1 MKSLKIVSCIILYTV
16 FAINSTFAQQVGS
29 LDSKTKRTFNFLYY
43 EALQSR
49 VVDDY
54 ASAFDYLKFCH
65 TLDSTNAAVLYELGN
80 YYNTIG
86 DKKRAYKMYKGAAE
100 NDSNNYYY
108 GSSYATLAL
117 ELNQFDEAI
126 QQYLALVDLYPERS
140 NLYIY
145 LAESYRQTENYTK
158 AIESLDKLEQ
168 FVGMNEKISIQKFQL
183 FRQLKQEQKAFAEI
197 QKYIDKYPSE
207 IKYYVLLGDL
217 YLHADK
223 DDDAIRTY
231 SRAKAIDPDD
241 PYLISS
247 IASYYEK
254 VGKKEEAEDE
264 LKIALISTQM
274 DIETKLGIL
283 AQYVSTLQHRHND
296 TKDANA
302 LFDTLMVQHPQEPN
316 LNLMYGNL
324 LNIQEN
330 KEAARA
336 QYQIFAEA
344 NPSNPLGWE
353 QMLFTAY
360 PDSLDISI
368 EICEAAIKHIP
379 NQPQFYFFLG
389 LSQYLKKDY
398 EPALKALKEGVQ
410 YVEKENSRLLSDFYG
425 QIGDLYYHTEQV
437 DSAFVAYDEALKANP
452 NNLGILNN
460 YSYFLTLEKKDL
472 DKAERMS
479 GITIKAEPLNPT
491 YLDTYGWVLFMQKA
505 YSMARIYIE
514 NAVEYSRNKEEEISS
529 EVFEH
534 YGDVLYKTGEEE
546 KALEYW
552 IKAKEVGDSKSK
564 TLDKK
569 IETKEYIEP

>member
-16 FAINSTFAQQVGS
+16 LAINSTFAQQVGS
-29 LDSKTKRTFNFLYY
+29 LDSKTKRTFDFLYY

-410 YVEKENSRLLSDFYG
+410 YVEKENIRLLSDFYG

-514 NAVEYSRNKEEEISS
+514 NAVEYSKNKEEEISS

>member
-16 FAINSTFAQQVGS
+16 LAINSTFAQQVGS
-29 LDSKTKRTFNFLYY
+29 LDSKTKRTFDFLYY

-126 QQYLALVDLYPERS
+126 QQYLALVDLNPERS

-330 KEAARA
+330 KEAART

-552 IKAKEVGDSKSK
+552 IKAKEVGDTKSK

>member
-29 LDSKTKRTFNFLYY
+29 LDSKTKRTFDFLYY

-368 EICEAAIKHIP
+368 EICETAIKHIP

>member
-1 MKSLKIVSCIILYTV
+1 MKSLKIASCIILYTIL
-16 FAINSTFAQQVGS
+16 AINNTSAQQEGP
-29 LDSKTKRTFNFLYY
+29 LDSKTKRTFDFLYY

-65 TLDSTNAAVLYELGN
+65 ALDSTNAAVLYELGN

-86 DKKRAYKMYKGAAE
+86 DKKRAYKMYRGAAE
-100 NDSNNYYY
+100 NNPNNYYY

-126 QQYLALVDLYPERS
+126 QQYLSLVNLYPERS

-368 EICEAAIKHIP
+368 EICETAIKHIP

-410 YVEKENSRLLSDFYG
+410 YVEKENIRLLSDFYG

-514 NAVEYSRNKEEEISS
+514 NAVEYSKNKEEEISS

>member
-1 MKSLKIVSCIILYTV
+1 MHLLKIVSYTILCLI
-16 FAINSTFAQQVGS
+16 FSAKSSFAQDTKPI
-29 LDSKTKRTFNFLYY
+29 DSKEKRTFDFLYY
-43 EALQSR
+43 EALQAR
-49 VVDDY
+49 TQNDY
-54 ASAFDYLKFCH
+54 GSSFDYLKHCYA
-65 TLDSTNAAVLYELGN
+65 LDSTNAATLYELGN

-86 DKKRAYKMYKGAAE
+86 DKRRAFKMFKGAATY
-100 NDSNNYYY
+100 NPNNYYY
-108 GSSYATLAL
+108 GTAYATLSL
-117 ELNQFDEAI
+117 EQKQYDAAI
-126 QQYLALVDLYPERS
+126 QQYSSLVEQYPERT

-145 LAESYRQTENYTK
+145 LAESYRLNENYAK

-183 FRQLKQEQKAFAEI
+183 YRQMKQEQKAFAEI
-197 QKYIDKYPSE
+197 QKYIDKYPTE
-207 IKYYVLLGDL
+207 LQYYVLLGDL
-217 YLHADK
+217 YLHADR
-223 DDDAIRTY
+223 DEEALRTY
-231 SRAKAIDPDD
+231 SRAKSIDPDD

-247 IASYYEK
+247 MASYYEK

-264 LKIALISTQM
+264 LKIALISPKM

-283 AQYVSTLQHRHND
+283 AQYVTTLQQRNKD

-324 LNIQEN
+324 LNIQGD
-330 KEAARA
+330 KDAARV
-336 QYQIFAEA
+336 QYQVYAEA

-360 PDSLDISI
+360 PDSTKIAI
-368 EICEAAIKHIP
+368 EICESALKHIP
-379 NQPQFYFFLG
+379 DQPQFYFFLG
-389 LSQYLKKDY
+389 LSQYLEKNY
-398 EPALKALKEGVQ
+398 EPALKALKEGIQ
-410 YVEKENSRLLSDFYG
+410 FVEPENVRLLSDFYG

-452 NNLGILNN
+452 ANLGILNN

-479 GITIKAEPLNPT
+479 GQTIKAEPLNPT

-505 YSMARIYIE
+505 YTMAKIYIE
-514 NAVEYSRNKEEEISS
+514 NSIQYSEEKKEDISS
-529 EVFEH
+529 EVYEH
-534 YGDVLYKTGEEE
+534 YGDVLYKTDEKE

-569 IETKEYIEP
+569 IETKEYIEE